1 MKLGFPGKVGV
12 IDNFYSTFA
21 RIDMPFDERSIF
33 QNYAFPHLW
42 HSHLPYSKIV
52 PLRKKFCKTIVL
64 IREPIKGIKSFLL
77 HELNVNKEEKYLNK
91 EITMQD
97 FIELEKKYKFVS
109 HYSSFLNSWKKR
121 KLTANKDQIIILDNK
136 FIIQNTYGYIKFVNN
151 FFGYDFSEDQMQVA
165 IEQLDINR
173 IAKMTTEN
181 SSRITKKEIY
191 FSKDIENYIITSCEE
206 KYLEILQL
214 ADNDKIKN
222 KK

>member
-1 MKLGFPGKVGV
+1 
-12 IDNFYSTFA
+12 
-21 RIDMPFDERSIF
+21 
-33 QNYAFPHLW
+33 
-42 HSHLPYSKIV
+42 
-52 PLRKKFCKTIVL
+52 
-64 IREPIKGIKSFLL
+64 
-77 HELNVNKEEKYLNK
+77 
-91 EITMQD
+91 
-97 FIELEKKYKFVS
+97 
-109 HYSSFLNSWKKR
+109 
-121 KLTANKDQIIILDNK
+121 
-136 FIIQNTYGYIKFVNN
+136 
-151 FFGYDFSEDQMQVA
+151 MQVA